1 MAFSKTAEKV
11 VSKSVALFIA
21 IIVGAITLIG
31 VVYFMPEVQSVID
44 TVSADGVDI
53 AGWEILTTLGPIMLI
68 FGAIIGLVVIIFMS
82 VVDVAS

>member
-44 TVSADGVDI
+44 SVSADGVDI